1 MSHQCHELHKWLSS
15 LQIVGA
21 LKWELS
27 PTSSASRR
35 PLKRDAS
42 QGVSTSEPTVK
53 VYMYYNI
60 V

>member
-27 PTSSASRR
+27 PISSASCRT
-35 PLKRDAS
+35 LNRDGG
-42 QGVSTSEPTVK
+42 QGVRTSELTVK
-53 VYMYYNI
+53 IYMYYNI